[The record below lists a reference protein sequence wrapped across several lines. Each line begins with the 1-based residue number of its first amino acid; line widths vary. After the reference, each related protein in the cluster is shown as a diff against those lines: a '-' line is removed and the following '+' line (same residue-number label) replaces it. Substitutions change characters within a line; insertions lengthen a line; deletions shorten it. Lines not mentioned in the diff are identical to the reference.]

1 MTGSTNKSLAIIVP
15 VFNESGSISP
25 FCSALSATFKQL
37 ATKTKIIFDIEVIFV
52 NDGSTD
58 NTKEKILQER
68 YYFDIRVINFS
79 RNFGKES
86 AMTAGIR
93 ETSADV
99 VVIIDVDMQDPPSL
113 IVEMV
118 SEWLRGA
125 KLVLARRADRSE
137 DFFLKRITSSLFYR
151 LHNQI
156 SEIKIPN
163 NVGDFRL
170 MDRQVVD
177 AVNSL
182 DESRRFMK
190 GLFAWVGFDPVYLNY
205 KREPRNFGSSKFS
218 GWKLWRFAVEGITS
232 FSDLPLVIW
241 TYLGA
246 IISMASFLYVGF
258 IVLRTLIFGIEVP
271 GYASLLV
278 GILFMGGIQ
287 IIGIGVLGEYLGRV
301 YSEVKRRPQYIIES
315 QNHVSRAKIFD

>member
-1 MTGSTNKSLAIIVP
+1 
-15 VFNESGSISP
+15 
-25 FCSALSATFKQL
+25 
-37 ATKTKIIFDIEVIFV
+37 
-52 NDGSTD
+52 
-58 NTKEKILQER
+58 
-68 YYFDIRVINFS
+68 
-79 RNFGKES
+79 
-86 AMTAGIR
+86 
-93 ETSADV
+93 
-99 VVIIDVDMQDPPSL
+99 
-113 IVEMV
+113 
-118 SEWLRGA
+118 
-125 KLVLARRADRSE
+125 
-137 DFFLKRITSSLFYR
+137 
-151 LHNQI
+151 
-156 SEIKIPN
+156 
-163 NVGDFRL
+163 
-170 MDRQVVD
+170 
-177 AVNSL
+177 
-182 DESRRFMK
+182 MK

-205 KREPRNFGSSKFS
+205 KRESRNSGSSKFS

-246 IISMASFLYVGF
+246 IISIASFLYAGF

>member
-1 MTGSTNKSLAIIVP
+1 MTGSKNKSLAIIVP
-15 VFNESGSISP
+15 VYNEKGSISP
-25 FCSALSATFKQL
+25 FCFALSETFKQL

-58 NTKEKILQER
+58 NTKEKILKEQHF
-68 YYFDIRVINFS
+68 FDIRVINFS

-93 ETSADV
+93 ETAADV
-99 VVIIDVDMQDPPSL
+99 VIIIDVDMQDPPIL
-113 IVEMV
+113 IIEMV
-118 SEWLRGA
+118 SEWLRA
-125 KLVLARRADRSE
+125 ANLVLARRSDRSE
-137 DFFLKRITSSLFYR
+137 DFFLKRLTSSLFYR

-170 MDRQVVD
+170 MDRKVVD

-182 DESRRFMK
+182 GESRRFMK

-205 KREPRNFGSSKFS
+205 KRDPRKFGNSKFS

-246 IISMASFLYVGF
+246 IISVASISYAGF

-278 GILFMGGIQ
+278 GMLFMGGIQ

-301 YSEVKRRPQYIIES
+301 YSEVKQRPQYIIES
-315 QNHVSRAKIFD
+315 QNCLSGSKIVD